1 MTFSLDNWLSGR
13 YQACALNYN
22 YYIKKLFGDQHG
34 LDNLL
39 AFSIQFAD
47 LSPKHGGKKK
57 DGIIPQNLRK
67 FIGEFDG
74 ALDHDEYNNPRFSY
88 RMLFKRKLVNKPG
101 QADKVIE
108 FISDWAKARS
118 RASNDV

>member
-47 LSPKHGGKKK
+47 LSLKHGGKKQ
-57 DGIIPQNLRK
+57 DGIIPQNL
-67 FIGEFDG
+67 
-74 ALDHDEYNNPRFSY
+74 PVRFSTY
-88 RMLFKRKLVNKPG
+88 LKMTLPFLLETILFSRMRYK
-101 QADKVIE
+101 
-108 FISDWAKARS
+108 
-118 RASNDV
+118 